1 MLSDEVIEKV
11 IERLTRRIQK
21 TNVYIIEQIG
31 KSIKKVGTLSISQAQ
46 QIAQIM
52 QYGGDF
58 NKIVQALA
66 DMTKLSVNDIY
77 DIFNEIARYDYEF
90 ARQFYEYRNINYIP
104 FDENIALKTQV
115 EALARQTAEQ
125 FVNLTKTMAF
135 ASVQNGEIV
144 YSPIAQVYH
153 DILDKAVL
161 SVGQGKESFDQ
172 SMYRSLKELSQ
183 NGIKVVEYESGKT
196 LRLDSAVR
204 MQMRDALRTLHN
216 HEQQIIGEQFDS
228 DGVEISVHLNPAPD
242 HENVQG
248 KQFSNSEFEKFQNDQ
263 DSVSYDGTEFSA
275 DFENHDRR
283 SVGQYNCYHYVFSIV
298 LGVSK
303 PQYTNEQLQD
313 IIDTNNKGFEFD
325 GKHYTNYQGTQL
337 QRRIETEIRKQ
348 KDIQI
353 MGKASGNMELVNE
366 SQKKIT
372 QLTQKYKKLCNESGL
387 LPKMKRMRVSGYKR
401 VNVNNISKNQNKEII
416 AYHSS
421 PIDFKEF
428 DERYIRPDDTDYVF
442 NGFFFTEKQ
451 GGSSPYEN
459 ANYVTKAK
467 LDLSKLAT
475 KDDVLDTL
483 KELNE
488 KYDVND
494 ESQIPQRSRYWGDEI
509 RYMLLDKGFDG
520 MQTRGVNLKE
530 AQNVLSKSNV
540 YEYTTPLG
548 SERKIIKNN
557 NKYDYYENNNLIYK
571 YDDLLEWKED
581 NPTEWVVFDKNKIK
595 IIDQYKK

>member
-58 NKIVQALA
+58 DKIVQALA

-172 SMYRSLKELSQ
+172 AMYRSLKELSQ

-283 SVGQYNCYHYVFSIV
+283 SIGQYNCYHYVFSIV

-325 GKHYTNYQGTQL
+325 GKHYTNYEGTQL

-387 LPKMKRMRVSGYKR
+387 LPKMKRMRVAGYKR
-401 VNVNNISKNQNKEII
+401 I
-416 AYHSS
+416 
-421 PIDFKEF
+421 
-428 DERYIRPDDTDYVF
+428 
-442 NGFFFTEKQ
+442 
-451 GGSSPYEN
+451 
-459 ANYVTKAK
+459 
-467 LDLSKLAT
+467 AT
-475 KDDVLDTL
+475 K
-483 KELNE
+483 
-488 KYDVND
+488 
-494 ESQIPQRSRYWGDEI
+494 
-509 RYMLLDKGFDG
+509 
-520 MQTRGVNLKE
+520 
-530 AQNVLSKSNV
+530 
-540 YEYTTPLG
+540 
-548 SERKIIKNN
+548 
-557 NKYDYYENNNLIYK
+557 
-571 YDDLLEWKED
+571 
-581 NPTEWVVFDKNKIK
+581 
-595 IIDQYKK
+595 